1 MGNMATLPL
10 AQLPKEDEE
19 QFKKGFSPVAPLVY
33 CALASL
39 VYFRIWVRGF
49 VVGMHMLEGSTL
61 VDAIA
66 SDFPEKAYLPDAP
79 PWGGT
84 SWKVDDYC
92 ALWGGAI
99 ATEYMW
105 ECFLLIL
112 GPWRPGG
119 WSIFPRWKRIHCM
132 QHHLPFA
139 AFVYTSIALQL
150 YIPNTFGGK
159 EGTVVIWLMT
169 LLNGNEFL
177 ETLQTTL
184 THPRVLSLFGWKNSD
199 VLQKPHTLAPLE
211 NTRLLYAFVGVTC
224 VLIGESYAVAMCMY
238 LKRAKILLKSGTMFR
253 LSDSETTFVRE
264 HVGTH
269 VGHRMDHRVGQK
281 NKSK

>member
-1 MGNMATLPL
+1 
-10 AQLPKEDEE
+10 
-19 QFKKGFSPVAPLVY
+19 
-33 CALASL
+33 
-39 VYFRIWVRGF
+39 
-49 VVGMHMLEGSTL
+49 MLEGSTL

-224 VLIGESYAVAMCMY
+224 VLIGESYAVAMCIFHLFSAQSPAEVAGVFNSLMMMPAILLHWKLWWLY